1 MIDDNLRNIIILVVI
16 AAVVLLWR
24 WWRRDNSTITDP
36 RTIPSGRKKRY
47 GPDRPLNRFR
57 VLVNLVLGLAALA
70 GAGVVFTLD
79 RWVWGFGNDKLVFAG
94 VALDFLAIGLLFIAA
109 FAITVAVAW
118 SSSNIFMPAADDPV
132 PHPAYRIRLLMRYWY
147 WSLPAAI
154 AFAAAF
160 WLAA

>member
-1 MIDDNLRNIIILVVI
+1 MDENLRNILILVVI

-24 WWRRDNSTITDP
+24 WWRQDGATSTDP
-36 RTIPSGRKKRY
+36 GTIPSGRKKRY
-47 GPDRPLNRFR
+47 EPERPLNRFR

-70 GAGVVFTLD
+70 GAGVLLTLD
-79 RWVWGFGNDKLVFAG
+79 RWVWRFGNDKLVFSG
-94 VALDFLAIGLLFIAA
+94 VALDLLAIGLLFFAG

-118 SSSNIFMPAADDPV
+118 LRGNIFMPAADDPV

-147 WSLPAAI
+147 WSVPATI
-154 AFAAAF
+154 AFAAAL